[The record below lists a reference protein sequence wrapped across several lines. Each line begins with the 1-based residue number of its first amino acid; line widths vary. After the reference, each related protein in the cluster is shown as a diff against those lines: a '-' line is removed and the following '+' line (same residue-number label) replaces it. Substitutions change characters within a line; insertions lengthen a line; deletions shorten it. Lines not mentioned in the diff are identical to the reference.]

1 MRAYSD
7 FPASWGF
14 GAFSE
19 GFSSPFRAFPGFSA
33 FRAFS
38 GLSGAFPGLR
48 LSEAFRGPL
57 YAFPPFPSSFPRLPR
72 FLQLPGSSRA
82 LCTLF
87 LSFPCPAPSASWAF
101 RAFCGL
107 FLLLGL
113 PGASR
118 LFLPLPSFPVFSFL
132 FLRLRRL
139 SSSRAFLHGSS
150 FCKGATGF
158 PPFPARARGC
168 RAYHSV
174 STGEKGI
181 IRLMLAGCRPCR
193 GIAGPRI
200 SASPPEKKIKD
211 ISS

>member
-1 MRAYSD
+1 MAMALLRLTEVQGCLCGLPPRLGRA
-7 FPASWGF
+7 ASL
-14 GAFSE
+14 GALSPSFRTFRISQPFRGFSE
-19 GFSSPFRAFPGFSA
+19 FFGVFRGLVYAFPSSTPFLA
-33 FRAFS
+33 RFLRLL
-38 GLSGAFPGLR
+38 GLSGF
-48 LSEAFRGPL
+48 
-57 YAFPPFPSSFPRLPR
+57 
-72 FLQLPGSSRA
+72 
-82 LCTLF
+82 
-87 LSFPCPAPSASWAF
+87 F

-107 FLLLGL
+107 SLLLGL
-113 PGASR
+113 PGASA

-181 IRLMLAGCRPCR
+181 IRLMLDGCQPCR
-193 GIAGPRI
+193 GVAGPRV